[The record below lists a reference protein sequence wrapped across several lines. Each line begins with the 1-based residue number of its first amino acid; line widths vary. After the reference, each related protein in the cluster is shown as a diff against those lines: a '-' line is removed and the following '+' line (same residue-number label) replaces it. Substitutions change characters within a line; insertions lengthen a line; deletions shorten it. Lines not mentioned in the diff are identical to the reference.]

1 MEVLKRLAPN
11 YWLGYYAV
19 YVVVFTYLAVV
30 FRDSLAKWPELESL
44 FTAAAIFA
52 VSTGA
57 ALLAAVIM
65 EGVGYMVLLIP
76 KRVKELKEAG
86 RKVGFQEGFRAGEEK
101 RKEGRA
107 EALKEGFD
115 EGFRAAR
122 AGRKPQPDDE
132 EPASLDGLIAWYHSG
147 GITRDELDAIL
158 ATRYNGKR
166 EAD

>member
-19 YVVVFTYLAVV
+19 YVVVFAYLAVIY
-30 FRDSLAKWPELESL
+30 RDSLAKWPELESL

-57 ALLAAVIM
+57 ALLAAIIM

-86 RKVGFQEGFRAGEEK
+86 RKEGLEEGFHKGFRAGRES
-101 RKEGRA
+101 
-107 EALKEGFD
+107 
-115 EGFRAAR
+115 
-122 AGRKPQPDDE
+122 RKPQPDDE
-132 EPASLDGLIAWYHSG
+132 ESASIESLIAWYNSG
-147 GITRDELDAIL
+147 GITADELETIFSR
-158 ATRYNGKR
+158 RYNGKR
-166 EAD
+166 ESD

>member
-19 YVVVFTYLAVV
+19 YVVVFAYLAFV

-86 RKVGFQEGFRAGEEK
+86 RKVGHAEGREEGREEGRAEGFQEGFRAGRES
-101 RKEGRA
+101 
-107 EALKEGFD
+107 
-115 EGFRAAR
+115 
-122 AGRKPQPDDE
+122 RKPQPDDE
-132 EPASLDGLIAWYHSG
+132 EPASLDSLIAWYHSG

-158 ATRYNGKR
+158 AMRYNGKR

>member
-1 MEVLKRLAPN
+1 M
-11 YWLGYYAV
+11 
-19 YVVVFTYLAVV
+19 
-30 FRDSLAKWPELESL
+30 
-44 FTAAAIFA
+44 
-52 VSTGA
+52 
-57 ALLAAVIM
+57 
-65 EGVGYMVLLIP
+65 
-76 KRVKELKEAG
+76 
-86 RKVGFQEGFRAGEEK
+86 GFQEGFRAGEEK

>member
-11 YWLGYYAV
+11 YWLGYYVV
-19 YVVVFTYLAVV
+19 YVVVFAYLAVIY
-30 FRDSLAKWPELESL
+30 RDSLAKWPELESL

-76 KRVKELKEAG
+76 KRIKELKEAG
-86 RKVGFQEGFRAGEEK
+86 RKEG
-101 RKEGRA
+101 RKEGL
-107 EALKEGFD
+107 EEGFHK
-115 EGFRAAR
+115 GFRAAR
-122 AGRKPQPDDE
+122 AGKPQPDDE
-132 EPASLDGLIAWYHSG
+132 EPASIESLIAWYNSG
-147 GITRDELDAIL
+147 GITAEEFEAIFSR
-158 ATRYNGKR
+158 RYNGKR

>member
-11 YWLGYYAV
+11 YWLGYYVV
-19 YVVVFTYLAVV
+19 YVVVFAYLAVIY
-30 FRDSLAKWPELESL
+30 RDSLAKWPELESL

-86 RKVGFQEGFRAGEEK
+86 RKEGLEEGFHKGFRAGRES
-101 RKEGRA
+101 
-107 EALKEGFD
+107 
-115 EGFRAAR
+115 
-122 AGRKPQPDDE
+122 RKPQPDDE
-132 EPASLDGLIAWYHSG
+132 EPASLDSLIAWYRSG

-158 ATRYNGKR
+158 AMRYNGKR

>member
-19 YVVVFTYLAVV
+19 YVVVFAYLAVIY
-30 FRDSLAKWPELESL
+30 RDSLAKWPELESL
-44 FTAAAIFA
+44 FTVAAIFA

-76 KRVKELKEAG
+76 KRIKELKEAG
-86 RKVGFQEGFRAGEEK
+86 RKEARAESLTEWREEW
-101 RKEGRA
+101 RA

-122 AGRKPQPDDE
+122 ENRKPQPDDD
-132 EPASLDGLIAWYHSG
+132 EPASLDSLIAWYRSG

-158 ATRYNGKR
+158 AMRYNGKR
-166 EAD
+166 EDD

>member
-1 MEVLKRLAPN
+1 MEVIKRLAPN
-11 YWLGYYAV
+11 YWLGYYVV
-19 YVVVFTYLAVV
+19 YIVVFAYLAVIY
-30 FRDSLAKWPELESL
+30 RDSLAKWPELESL

-76 KRVKELKEAG
+76 KRIKELKEAG
-86 RKVGFQEGFRAGEEK
+86 RKEA
-101 RKEGRA
+101 RA
-107 EALKEGFD
+107 ESLTEWREEWRAETLKEGFD

-122 AGRKPQPDDE
+122 AGKPQPDDE
-132 EPASLDGLIAWYHSG
+132 PASLDNLIAWYRNG

-158 ATRYNGKR
+158 AMRYNGKR
-166 EAD
+166 KAD

>member
-11 YWLGYYAV
+11 YWLGYYVV
-19 YVVVFTYLAVV
+19 YVVVFAYLAFV

-86 RKVGFQEGFRAGEEK
+86 RKEGLEEGFHKGFRAGRES
-101 RKEGRA
+101 
-107 EALKEGFD
+107 
-115 EGFRAAR
+115 
-122 AGRKPQPDDE
+122 RKPQPDDE
-132 EPASLDGLIAWYHSG
+132 EPASLDSLIAWYRSG

-158 ATRYNGKR
+158 AMRYNGKR

>member
-11 YWLGYYAV
+11 YWLGYYVV
-19 YVVVFTYLAVV
+19 YVVVFVYLAVIY
-30 FRDSLAKWPELESL
+30 RDSLAKWPELESL

-76 KRVKELKEAG
+76 KRIKELKEAG
-86 RKVGFQEGFRAGEEK
+86 RKVGFQEGFRASEEK
-101 RKEGRA
+101 RR
-107 EALKEGFD
+107 EGFE
-115 EGFRAAR
+115 EGFRAGR
-122 AGRKPQPDDE
+122 ESRKPQPDDE
-132 EPASLDGLIAWYHSG
+132 ESASIESLIAWYNSG
-147 GITRDELDAIL
+147 GITADELEAIFSR
-158 ATRYNGKR
+158 RYNGKR